1 MNVSLS
7 LPTRRSDWEYT
18 ASVVADVMRK
28 PVYSVFALSVAF
40 VAVTVFVLPGN
51 VPLVTDIVVFGNAP
65 LSQRLGVLLDL
76 YPFFGQEFGTSVL
89 LVAAG
94 LLVGVNISVL
104 VRGYREGSV
113 GGAGG
118 SAAGTTLAT
127 IGAGCAA
134 CGSALL
140 AAFFSTTAVAGTLA
154 LLPFDGTEILVAS
167 LVVLLL
173 STYWT
178 ADATREGCA
187 V

>member
-1 MNVSLS
+1 MNVSLN

-18 ASVVADVMRK
+18 ATVVADVVRR
-28 PVYSVFALSVAF
+28 PVYAVFALFSAF
-40 VAVTVFVLPGN
+40 LAVTVFVLPGN
-51 VPLVTDIVVFGNAP
+51 ISLVADIVVFGNAS
-65 LSQRLGVLLDL
+65 LAERLGVLLDL
-76 YPFFGQEFGTSVL
+76 YPFFGEEFGTSFL
-89 LVAAG
+89 LVTAG
-94 LLVGVNISVL
+94 ILVGVNISVL
-104 VRGYREGSV
+104 LRGYREGSV

-127 IGAGCAA
+127 LGAGCAA

-154 LLPFDGTEILVAS
+154 LLPFDGTELLAAS
-167 LVVLLL
+167 LVILLL